1 VVDFIKA
8 SKRHFLSIDSS
19 LEYDAD
25 NFKETLNVLK
35 LAGFT
40 RLEINGNV
48 AGIEDLES
56 FGFTP
61 EKGMEINLVIDR
73 FSYEEDES
81 FLQRLADSI
90 QMAFY
95 EGRGYCSLKNTDTGK
110 VKEFSNKFEL
120 TEWNSWN
127 RMFIF
132 QFQQSLRSLSG
143 L

>member
-1 VVDFIKA
+1 MKKDSVTDVIDFIKN
-8 SKRHFLSIDSS
+8 SENNVPFL
-19 LEYDAD
+19 LTAPL
-25 NFKETLNVLK
+25 NFDVESFTDTLNVLK

-40 RLEINGNV
+40 RLEVNGNL

-95 EGRGYCSLKNTDTGK
+95 EGHGYCSLKNTETGT
-110 VKEFSNKFEL
+110 VK
-120 TEWNSWN
+120 T
-127 RMFIF
+127 F
-132 QFQQSLRSLSG
+132 QINLSSMG
-143 L
+143 